1 MACKDIAGFVQI
13 TGWLPANSL
22 WPSDGNRLYFD
33 PDNCHEA
40 TRTRAICYSDPN
52 SVRFYNSVK
61 IQRKKGGNFCDITL
75 QVFMLCSLTL
85 PLMGFSITIKYH
97 TNLLVRTRPVTK
109 RTICPWDKKCLFIHA
124 TLWRLKLG
132 DCYKFQVSHGYKRR
146 PVQRNRYII
155 NNQ

>member
-61 IQRKKGGNFCDITL
+61 IQRKKRRQFLWHNTAGLYAVLAHSASYGIFYHNQVPYKFISKNASSDKTNYLSMRQKVSVHSCYTLEAEAGGLL
-75 QVFMLCSLTL
+75 QVPGQPWLQ
-85 PLMGFSITIKYH
+85 KE
-97 TNLLVRTRPVTK
+97 TRS
-109 RTICPWDKKCLFIHA
+109 KKQIHN
-124 TLWRLKLG
+124 K
-132 DCYKFQVSHGYKRR
+132 
-146 PVQRNRYII
+146 
-155 NNQ
+155 